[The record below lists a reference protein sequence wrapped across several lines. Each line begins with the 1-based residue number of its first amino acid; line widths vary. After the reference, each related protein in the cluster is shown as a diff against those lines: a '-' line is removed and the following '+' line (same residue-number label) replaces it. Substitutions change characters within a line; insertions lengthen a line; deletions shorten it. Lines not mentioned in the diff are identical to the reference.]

1 MHKSL
6 KAINDPEERKR
17 KRRQR
22 KDVLRSK
29 GTARRK
35 SGDERDYTR
44 NEKRNWIWKI
54 KGKQAHVLFVPTQR
68 KRISYYWNFR
78 KRN

>member
-44 NEKRNWIWKI
+44 NEKRN
-54 KGKQAHVLFVPTQR
+54 
-68 KRISYYWNFR
+68 
-78 KRN
+78 